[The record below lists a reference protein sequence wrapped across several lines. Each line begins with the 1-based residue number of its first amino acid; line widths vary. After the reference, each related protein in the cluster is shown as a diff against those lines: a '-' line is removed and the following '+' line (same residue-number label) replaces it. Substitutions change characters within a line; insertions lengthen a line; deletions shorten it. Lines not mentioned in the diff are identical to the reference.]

1 MLTIHKIIDA
11 INILQN
17 EIEIAP
23 TPTKALPTIGEVL
36 TDKRAKISNN
46 VIFVFIIITKIII
59 NW

>member
-11 INILQN
+11 ISILQN

-46 VIFVFIIITKIII
+46 VIFVFTIYLKL
-59 NW
+59 

>member
-1 MLTIHKIIDA
+1 MLTIQKIIDA
-11 INILQN
+11 ISILQN

-46 VIFVFIIITKIII
+46 VIFVFTIYLKL
-59 NW
+59 